1 MTQSL
6 PSPVPASPAHPVLA
20 ALAVIEEALSSVG
33 QINPTFMRTGT
44 KAEALTGIGRIEAQL
59 AELKLRVLAD
69 ADDVAVAD
77 AARDVPAW
85 LVHHTHATPVQAKAD
100 ATLAVELDRRWHRVA
115 AGMRG
120 GVVSLEQAK
129 VLARCL
135 GDLAPHVDPDVLA
148 EAETHLVAQAAEF
161 APKQLATLG
170 RRVLDVVAPEV
181 AEAVEARG
189 LAALEREGRRTTR
202 ISLRRVGD
210 GTTRIGG
217 ILPDLVAT
225 RLAVFLEAYTNP
237 RKKNLFGTPTD
248 GPDATVGEGGADA
261 TSITADLESAVA
273 NNSPGCRLP
282 DSRDPVERLP
292 YPQRLGQAFCALIE
306 GLDPT
311 RLPIHG
317 GDNTLLQITTDLDA
331 LANELGTGTI
341 LTTSAIPGD
350 SPTGD
355 RVSAAEIRRLA
366 CNARLLPAVL
376 GGKSEPLD
384 LGRDQRLFSKAQ
396 RRAMLLRDRTCRAE
410 GCDIPGTWA
419 EAHHWIPWE
428 RLGRTDLDAGVLL
441 CSHHHHRAHD
451 EDTYRLERLPNG
463 DIRFHH
469 RT

>member
-1 MTQSL
+1 MTQSV
-6 PSPVPASPAHPVLA
+6 PSPVPATPAHPVLT
-20 ALAVIEEALSSVG
+20 ALGVIDEALSSVELV
-33 QINPTFMRTGT
+33 NPAFMRTNAKSESLMGI
-44 KAEALTGIGRIEAQL
+44 ARVEARL

-69 ADDVAVAD
+69 AEDVAVQG

-85 LVHHTHATPVQAKAD
+85 LVHHTRATPAGARAD
-100 ATLAVELDRRWHRVA
+100 AALAVELDRRWGGVA
-115 AGMRG
+115 SGMRV
-120 GVVSLEQAK
+120 GVVSLEQAR
-129 VLARCL
+129 VVVRCL
-135 GDLAPHVDPDVLA
+135 GDLAPHVDPETLAQA
-148 EAETHLVAQAAEF
+148 EAHLVAQAAEF
-161 APKQLATLG
+161 APAALATLG

-181 AEAVEARG
+181 AEAVEARR
-189 LAALEREGRRTTR
+189 LAAIEREARRRTKV
-202 ISLRRVGD
+202 SLRRLGD
-210 GTTRIGG
+210 GTTRING
-217 ILPDLVAT
+217 ILPDHVAT
-225 RLAVFLEAYTNP
+225 RLAVFLEAHANP
-237 RKKNLFGTPTD
+237 RRKDIFGQPAD
-248 GPDATVGEGGADA
+248 GAVGEDGADA
-261 TSITADLESAVA
+261 ESLAADLEAAVA
-273 NNSPGCRLP
+273 NTGPDGSPCRLP

-341 LTTSAIPGD
+341 LTTGAIGGE
-350 SPTGD
+350 SPTGG

-366 CNARLLPAVL
+366 CNARILPVVL
-376 GGKSEPLD
+376 GGRSEVLD
-384 LGRDQRLFSKAQ
+384 LGRDRRLFSPAQ

-463 DIRFHH
+463 DVRFHH
-469 RT
+469 RR